1 VSENVFL
8 PVTPQMIVS
17 IPEIVYVPQVVSVPE
32 IVRVPP

>member
-17 IPEIVYVPQVVSVPE
+17 IPEIVRQVVSVPE
-32 IVRVPP
+32 LVRAP

>member
-17 IPEIVYVPQVVSVPE
+17 IPEIVYAPHVVSIAE
-32 IVRVPP
+32 IVRVP

>member
-17 IPEIVYVPQVVSVPE
+17 IPEIVYAPQVVSIPE
-32 IVRVPP
+32 IVRVP